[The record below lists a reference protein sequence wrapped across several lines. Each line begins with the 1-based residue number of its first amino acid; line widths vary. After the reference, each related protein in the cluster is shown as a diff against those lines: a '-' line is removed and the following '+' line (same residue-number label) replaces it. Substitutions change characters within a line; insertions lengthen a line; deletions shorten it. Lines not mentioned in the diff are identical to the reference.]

1 MAMWLRG
8 GWWRVRSLISR
19 ERLDREFDDEL
30 ATHLSLLEDEY
41 RRRGFSDADARSAA
55 RRALGRPAAIREAH
69 REQRGLPLLDVL
81 GQDVRSAVRSL
92 WTDRAFTT
100 FATLS
105 LALGIGASTV
115 LFSLVDGL
123 LLRALA
129 VRAPDRLVVV
139 QPTISRLGIHKAFTL
154 GTAPALEAIR
164 ARRDVF
170 SEVVGFQ
177 PLHRPVIAID
187 GATEPGRS
195 IDRVSD
201 NFFSDLGVTPL
212 IGRVPSSGED
222 GVALISEPWWRAR
235 FAGRTDTLGRPLMID
250 ERSYT
255 IIGITP
261 GRFRGLSLDSG
272 TDAWIVSRTPAPL
285 QVVARLAPGVSA
297 QHARSAAEALFQHLA
312 RTQAGS
318 PAWGDDMHIVLV
330 PAGRGLS
337 FLRQQYERPLVALSA
352 LVLLVLLMTCTNV
365 GNLLVLRYAARRREL
380 AIRVALGA
388 GRARLLV
395 MYLVESLLLAVLG
408 GALAL
413 ALAGWGVS
421 AVLAMLPLDAP
432 PEALAFRADPRVLGF
447 AAGVSLV
454 SALLF
459 GLAPA
464 WRAAQGDTTTV
475 LRSSAGKGATQG
487 SRRLGRWLVGGQV
500 ALSVLLLVPA
510 GLFVQTLRNLSR
522 VDVGFE
528 ADGLLQVSLDTRGAG
543 YGRGQV
549 GPLQARLLDRVA
561 AIPGVRAV
569 SVIRNGVMQS
579 AGTRSRL
586 TLPGRTLPPDEAW
599 NGAEVGPGFFETMA
613 IPVRRGRTFAAA
625 DFAQGRRVVVV
636 TEAWARR
643 YFPNAEPIGARIGD
657 APHHEIV
664 GVVADSRIFD
674 VRSDVG
680 PTMFFVAPPEPDRF
694 SALEARIAGDM
705 DGVAR
710 AIQVEIRR
718 INPRLVVGVRSMRQE
733 MDRSVAK
740 ERLVAAI
747 SAGFGLLGLLLASV
761 GIFGVAASTVA
772 RRTPE
777 LGIRM
782 ALGADR
788 WTVVRD
794 ALRET
799 MLVIVAGLGAGI
811 AAAAMAVRLGAALV
825 GDLLFGLSASDAA
838 TVAGAALVML
848 IVGAAACALP
858 GRRAARIDPL
868 AAIRDP

>member
-1 MAMWLRG
+1 M
-8 GWWRVRSLISR
+8 
-19 ERLDREFDDEL
+19 
-30 ATHLSLLEDEY
+30 H
-41 RRRGFSDADARSAA
+41 
-55 RRALGRPAAIREAH
+55 
-69 REQRGLPLLDVL
+69 
-81 GQDVRSAVRSL
+81 
-92 WTDRAFTT
+92 RAFTT

-123 LLRALA
+123 LLRTLA

-154 GTAPALEAIR
+154 GTAPALEALR
-164 ARRDVF
+164 ARTDVF
-170 SEVVGFQ
+170 SEVVGFE

-187 GATEPGRS
+187 GAIEPSRP

-201 NFFSDLGVTPL
+201 NFFADLGVTPL
-212 IGRVPSSGED
+212 LGRVPSPGED
-222 GVALISEPWWRAR
+222 GVALIGEAWWRAR
-235 FAGRTDTLGRPLMID
+235 FAASTGTLGRSLTIGD
-250 ERSYT
+250 RSYT

-261 GRFRGLSLDSG
+261 SRFRGLSLDSG
-272 TDAWIVSRTPAPL
+272 ADAWIVSPAPARL
-285 QVVARLAPGVSA
+285 QVLARLAPGMSA
-297 QHARSAAEALFQHLA
+297 ERARSVAEALFQHLA
-312 RTQAGS
+312 RTEAGS
-318 PAWGDDMHIVLV
+318 VGRDDDMHIVLV

-337 FLRQQYERPLVALSA
+337 LLREQYERPLVALSG
-352 LVLLVLLMTCTNV
+352 LVLLVLVMTCTNV
-365 GNLLVLRYAARRREL
+365 GNLLVLRHAARRREL

-388 GRARLLV
+388 GRARLLL
-395 MYLVESLLLAVLG
+395 MYLVESLLLAALG

-421 AVLAMLPLDAP
+421 GVLAMLPVEAAPDA
-432 PEALAFRADPRVLGF
+432 LTFRAGPRVLAF
-447 AAGVSLV
+447 AAGVSLF

-475 LRSSAGKGATQG
+475 LRSSAGKGPTQG

-522 VDVGFE
+522 VDVGFQV
-528 ADGLLQVSLDTRGAG
+528 DGLLQVSLDTRGAG
-543 YGRGQV
+543 YGPGQV

-569 SVIRNGVMQS
+569 SVIRNGVMHS

-613 IPVRRGRTFAAA
+613 IPVRRGRTFGAA

-643 YFPNAEPIGARIGD
+643 YFPRADPIGAQIGE
-657 APHHEIV
+657 APRHEIV

-674 VRSDVG
+674 VRTDAG

-705 DGVAR
+705 DAVAR
-710 AIQVEIRR
+710 AIQKEIHR
-718 INPRLVVGVRSMRQE
+718 INPRLIIGVRPMRQE

-747 SAGFGLLGLLLASV
+747 SASFGLLGLLLASV
-761 GIFGVAASTVA
+761 GIFGVAASTVS

-782 ALGADR
+782 ALGAGR

-799 MLVIVAGLGAGI
+799 TLVVAAGLGAGI

-825 GDLLFGLSASDAA
+825 GDLLFGLSATDAA
-838 TVAGAALVML
+838 TVVGAALVML
-848 IVGAAACALP
+848 IVGTAACALP
-858 GRRAARIDPL
+858 ARRAASIDPL
-868 AAIRDP
+868 AAIREA